1 MKKQLTP
8 VQSMN
13 KIKSQIMALN
23 KLLKE
28 GKVKNP
34 YPVLNKIEA
43 LKMALKTEMD
53 NHYWENYLSI

>member
-8 VQSMN
+8 IQSIN
-13 KIKSQIMALN
+13 KTKSQIKALN
-23 KLLKE
+23 NCLKD

-43 LKMALKTEMD
+43 LKTALKTEME

>member
-1 MKKQLTP
+1 MKKQLP
-8 VQSMN
+8 PIQSMN
-13 KIKSQIMALN
+13 KIKSQIKALN
-23 KLLKE
+23 TRLKE

-43 LKMALKTEMD
+43 LKVALKTEMD

>member
-1 MKKQLTP
+1 MKKPLTP
-8 VQSMN
+8 IQSIN
-13 KIKSQIMALN
+13 KTKSQIKALN
-23 KLLKE
+23 NRLKD

-43 LKMALKTEMD
+43 LKTALKTEIE